1 MINPKITRQMEKQ
14 PNQLLWHGIF
24 LLLVLAAIFGIYKA
38 VQAVDY
44 TWRWERIPQYIAY
57 QAEQKQYAE
66 FDGTVVTG
74 TTAAEKGQLF
84 LQDDLDPNRRQAI
97 ASTGA
102 QVAEGD
108 TVFLGDTLDVQL
120 SWTAGPIAWGV
131 WVTVKLSLVAGVFAI
146 LLGTLAGLARLSP
159 NPALR
164 NLAVTYV
171 ELIRGTPLLVQIL
184 ILFYVVA
191 NAFGVDDRYL
201 VGVVALSLFAGA
213 YLSEMIRAGIES
225 IRDSQ
230 LESARAIGLTP
241 AQTYRYVIFPQ
252 VVRQL
257 IPPLTGQFASIIKD
271 SSLLSII
278 AVSEFTLNAQ
288 EVNAFTYSTL
298 ESYLPLAVGYLLLT
312 LPISLVSRILERKF
326 HYAT

>member
-1 MINPKITRQMEKQ
+1 MNI
-14 PNQLLWHGIF
+14 L
-24 LLLVLAAIFGIYKA
+24 LAATRGK
-38 VQAVDY
+38 
-44 TWRWERIPQYIAY
+44 T
-57 QAEQKQYAE
+57 
-66 FDGTVVTG
+66 GTVVSQIVSCCLVALL
-74 TTAAEKGQLF
+74 TAAVFSFAFSQLHYGWNWDAIWQYRQKF
-84 LQDDLDPNRRQAI
+84 FQGWLMTVVISASALLISLLIGLLTALARR
-97 ASTGA
+97 S
-102 QVAEGD
+102 
-108 TVFLGDTLDVQL
+108 VFLPLRY
-120 SWTAGPIAWGV
+120 
-131 WVTVKLSLVAGVFAI
+131 FAV
-146 LLGTLAGLARLSP
+146 L
-159 NPALR
+159 
-164 NLAVTYV
+164 YV
-171 ELIRGTPLLVQIL
+171 ETVRGTPLLVQIL

-191 NAFGVDDRYL
+191 NAFGVENRYL
-201 VGVVALSLFAGA
+201 VGVLALSLFAGA
-213 YLSEMIRAGIES
+213 YLSEMIRSGIES

-230 LESARAIGLTP
+230 LESARAIGLTR

-312 LPISLVSRILERKF
+312 LPVSLFSRILERKF